1 MDIDPTIKL
10 TNLNTDEDKTDFE
23 ESLEKACYV
32 YHLVNTKE
40 LKKNLE
46 ILLDLKNNQTS
57 RPILLFGQSGSQK
70 SLLIKVFSLISSL
83 MNDIQFLTHW
93 IKLDSLDS
101 NSLFGV
107 YNGKKYQEG
116 LLWCL
121 FNAIQK
127 NKELYSIDN
136 VGLQKKEI
144 PNTQFFSFSSE
155 LANSELPLERKS
167 SDLDWIVFDNG
178 SLGTHYESLLEMAT
192 NRLIYEQNGRK
203 ILINSTISLI
213 FEVFVNFLLLIYS
226 IYLLFR
232 LKVWKIFSK
241 KL

>member
-116 LLWCL
+116 LLWSL
-121 FNAIQK
+121 FNS
-127 NKELYSIDN
+127 NC
-136 VGLQKKEI
+136 
-144 PNTQFFSFSSE
+144 
-155 LANSELPLERKS
+155 
-167 SDLDWIVFDNG
+167 
-178 SLGTHYESLLEMAT
+178 
-192 NRLIYEQNGRK
+192 
-203 ILINSTISLI
+203 
-213 FEVFVNFLLLIYS
+213 S
-226 IYLLFR
+226 IYF
-232 LKVWKIFSK
+232 I
-241 KL
+241 